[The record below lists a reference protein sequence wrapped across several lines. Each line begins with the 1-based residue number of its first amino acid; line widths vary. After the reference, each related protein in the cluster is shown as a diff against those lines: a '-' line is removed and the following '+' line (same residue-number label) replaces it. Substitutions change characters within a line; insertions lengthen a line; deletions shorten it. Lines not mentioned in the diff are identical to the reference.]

1 MPPIADLLRQ
11 YGVGLLFVWA
21 FAVQAGMPA
30 PAIPVLLAGG
40 ALSGSGPGLA
50 VTIGAAVAAT
60 LGADILWYW
69 LGRTHGPRVL
79 AILVRISL
87 RADSLVRAAK
97 EQFAAHGA
105 RYLIL
110 AKFLPGIN
118 PLASGIA
125 GAFRMR
131 PEKFIL
137 YAATGAVAWAGAWI
151 TLGYLCKGLI
161 ETILAAASQMGAPLV
176 IAIVGVLVLLAGV
189 KYTRRRLFMRHLR
202 RARIDPIDL
211 KQRLDR
217 GDQVLIVDL
226 RTTLDIQASPL
237 GIAGAR
243 WIPPEK
249 LDGKRQPIPPGR
261 FVVFYCAEP
270 REATSARIAGILSH
284 HGYKNVH
291 PLRGGLEAWR
301 QAGFPVEPIRSDLTG
316 PVAGAVTA
324 AEDRAPSKRG
334 S

>member
-1 MPPIADLLRQ
+1 MPPIADLLGQ
-11 YGVGLLFVWA
+11 YGVALLFVWA

-105 RYLIL
+105 RYL
-110 AKFLPGIN
+110 
-118 PLASGIA
+118 ASGIA

-161 ETILAAASQMGAPLV
+161 EAILAAASRMGAPLV

-189 KYTRRRLFMRHLR
+189 KYTRRLLFMRHLL

-249 LDGKRQPIPPGR
+249 LDGKRQPIPPGKL
-261 FVVFYCAEP
+261 VVFYCAEP